1 MEQTITKPV
10 DLTKRKHFDILDG
23 SMACVLF
30 IVLQYLLGFAIAI
43 FGGIKNRFMY
53 DLFSAVMQAA
63 FIGSVILIAK
73 IRKVDWVE
81 ACNFKK
87 KVDGK
92 IVLYALGFAI
102 ICMILFTDATSAFVA
117 FLEKIGYSSPLENSA
132 FAEYNQI
139 TNVWEYL
146 LSIVTVC
153 IIPPIC
159 EETLFRGAVLNSFRG
174 TNKWLGIFVS
184 AFCFMIM
191 HGNPDQT
198 VHQFILG
205 VVLGYI
211 AWETRNIWVS
221 ILIHAINNLIA
232 ITISFAY
239 TIISS
244 NIDTGVIEGA
254 AEATTYSWND
264 IVYTAISGVL
274 TAALGIYLVILL
286 TKKLK
291 KYIENKK
298 AAANAN
304 DASKSENNTENVE
317 MLVTQDGKT
326 TVIESVE
333 NAITYQEKP
342 SKRKIVFTVLT
353 YVAFIAYFLKEWIG
367 YLLLGLGL

>member
-63 FIGSVILIAK
+63 FIGSVIIIAK

-92 IVLYALGFAI
+92 IVLYALGFAV

-291 KYIENKK
+291 KHIENKK
-298 AAANAN
+298 AAANVN